1 MKSEE
6 MIWTVLTVGSVF
18 AHTGVVGEAET
29 VDDLVTLDEEST
41 VADLVVVV
49 AVADLCKMISV
60 MLVRRFGEA
69 LPTPCSKSWLW
80 I

>member
-18 AHTGVVGEAET
+18 AHTGVVDEAET
-29 VDDLVTLDEEST
+29 VDDLVTLDEEIT

-49 AVADLCKMISV
+49 AVADLRKMTSV
-60 MLVRRFGEA
+60 VLIRRFGEA
-69 LPTPCSKSWLW
+69 LPTSFAKS
-80 I
+80 